1 MLFHNYDVEQVRI
14 AGVAAHARAERGGT
28 SAALTTGRPRPLQLS
43 SVPQAGRQAGRQAR
57 ELIEAPWLVN
67 GGHGASL
74 RHHNGTPPGLA
85 NSWCLA
91 AKPAL
96 CGVRQPSN

>member
-1 MLFHNYDVEQVRI
+1 MLLHNYDVEQVRSI
-14 AGVAAHARAERGGT
+14 AWAGVAARARAERGGT

-43 SVPQAGRQAGRQAR
+43 SVPQAGRQAR